1 MEDPVALAKKWA
13 AQVEEERQQ
22 RMRSLPQSR
31 RLRKLIATLEYFEG
45 KCSDPADAREVFR
58 HELIGILRSL
68 QKLSTP
74 PEVEGVLINLQQL
87 KPGRPKTASWGA
99 KATYDALKKAQDAVS
114 RDLPKELLREEP
126 NEAVELRTAELACA
140 VYQTF
145 QGVSDAYVNAKRQR
159 AAMDFDD
166 LIAATLDGGGSASI
180 LVRTTLPDAPPI
192 EIEEPSHFL
201 HSPALA
207 ANHTEGAVALYDLIS
222 GLDNGL
228 IVRRWSRGDDG
239 DSIVKGTH
247 YVVDVGDGAPPYAPA
262 IAYLADDVWFVA
274 WSEGGNPDY
283 RVRGRFV
290 DFEADED

>member
-1 MEDPVALAKKWA
+1 M
-13 AQVEEERQQ
+13 
-22 RMRSLPQSR
+22 
-31 RLRKLIATLEYFEG
+31 
-45 KCSDPADAREVFR
+45 
-58 HELIGILRSL
+58 
-68 QKLSTP
+68 
-74 PEVEGVLINLQQL
+74 
-87 KPGRPKTASWGA
+87 
-99 KATYDALKKAQDAVS
+99 
-114 RDLPKELLREEP
+114 
-126 NEAVELRTAELACA
+126 
-140 VYQTF
+140 
-145 QGVSDAYVNAKRQR
+145 
-159 AAMDFDD
+159 
-166 LIAATLDGGGSASI
+166 IAATLDGGGSASI